1 MSSLGRYINL
11 DVFNKMVV
19 HGGIAGGFGGIGSY
33 VMITRERQRADAA
46 ERRALEERQAREQE
60 RQAREQERQAREQE
74 RQAREEER
82 QAAREEERQ
91 AREQER
97 QARER
102 AEQRAEIERQRADEA
117 RREADEAKDL
127 YIKKLEELVAQN
139 HNGNP
144 ANSESS

>member
-11 DVFNKMVV
+11 DVFNKMMV

-46 ERRALEERQAREQE
+46 EQRLFEAL
-60 RQAREQERQAREQE
+60 
-74 RQAREEER
+74 
-82 QAAREEERQ
+82 
-91 AREQER
+91 

-102 AEQRAEIERQRADEA
+102 AEQQVETERQRADEA

-139 HNGNP
+139 HNGN
-144 ANSESS
+144 ASGSESI